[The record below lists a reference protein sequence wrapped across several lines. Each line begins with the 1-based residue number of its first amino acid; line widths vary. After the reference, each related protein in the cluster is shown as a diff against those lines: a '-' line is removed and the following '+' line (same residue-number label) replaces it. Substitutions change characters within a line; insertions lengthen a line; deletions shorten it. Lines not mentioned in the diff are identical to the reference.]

1 MGIAMKLFY
10 ELLVALHVVGVVAIA
25 YGFFKELHAGTRG
38 INPAMLHGASTQVLT
53 GILMVGLRES
63 GKIIEDEDLNM
74 TKIGIKLLVAIAILA
89 ACSIG
94 KRAADAKKYWA
105 IVGALTA
112 VNIVVAVA
120 L

>member
-1 MGIAMKLFY
+1 MKLFY
-10 ELLVALHVVGVVAIA
+10 ELLVALHVVGVIAIA

-63 GKIIEDEDLNM
+63 GQILGEEDLNM
-74 TKIGIKLLVAIAILA
+74 SKIGIKLLVALAILA
-89 ACSIG
+89 ACVIG
-94 KRAADAKKYWA
+94 KRASDSKKFWA
-105 IVGALTA
+105 IVGALTL
-112 VNIVVAVA
+112 VNVVVATS

>member
-1 MGIAMKLFY
+1 MKLFY
-10 ELLVALHVVGVVAIA
+10 ELLVALHVVGVIAIA

-63 GKIIEDEDLNM
+63 GQILGEEDLNM
-74 TKIGIKLLVAIAILA
+74 SKIGIKLLVSLAILA
-89 ACSIG
+89 ACVIG
-94 KRAADAKKYWA
+94 KRASDSKKYWA
-105 IVGALTA
+105 VVGALTL
-112 VNIVVAVA
+112 VNVVVATS